1 MGESSRAAA
10 PAWTATD
17 LWGALFPAGGPV
29 EIEIGSGD
37 GTFLMASAR
46 RHPHRNFLGI
56 ERSPSKAKRLE
67 ERLRKLSAP
76 NVRLL
81 QADAACV
88 LATMLPTASVAAYHV
103 YFPDPWPKRGHAGR
117 RIFRPALVDELART
131 LQIGGSLF
139 LATDV
144 ASYASVAHGLVRGHP
159 AFAETPTGADHP
171 GLTTAFARKYH
182 AAGRPLY
189 VFTFERRPDHGG
201 GQILVAASKIR
212 SM

>member
-1 MGESSRAAA
+1 MLTVAQ
-10 PAWTATD
+10 
-17 LWGALFPAGGPV
+17 LWGELFPAGGPV

-46 RHPHRNFLGI
+46 RYPDRNFLGI
-56 ERSPSKAKRLE
+56 ERSPSKAKRIE
-67 ERLRKLSAP
+67 ERLRKLGAP

-81 QADAACV
+81 QADATCV
-88 LATMLPTASVAAYHV
+88 VGTMLPDACVAAYHV

-117 RIFRPALVDELART
+117 RIFRPALIDGLART
-131 LQIGGSLF
+131 LRVDGRLF

-144 ASYASVAHGLVRGHP
+144 ASYARVAHALVRGHP
-159 AFAETPTGADHP
+159 AFAEAPSDDDHP
-171 GLTTAFARKYH
+171 GLTTAFARKYR

-189 VFTFERRPDHGG
+189 VFTFDRQGDEADA
-201 GQILVAASKIR
+201 QILVAASKMR

>member
-10 PAWTATD
+10 PAWTAAE
-17 LWGALFPAGGPV
+17 LWGELFPAGGDV
-29 EIEIGSGD
+29 EVEIGSGD

-46 RHPHRNFLGI
+46 RRPDRNFLGI
-56 ERSPSKAKRLE
+56 ERSPSKAKRIE
-67 ERLRKLSAP
+67 ERLRKLGAS

-103 YFPDPWPKRGHAGR
+103 YFPDPWPKRGHASR
-117 RIFRPALVDELART
+117 RIFRPTLVDELART
-131 LQIGGSLF
+131 LRIGGSLF

-144 ASYASVAHGLVRGHP
+144 ASYASIAHGLVRGHP
-159 AFAETPTGADHP
+159 AFAETSTGADHP
-171 GLTTAFARKYH
+171 GLTTAFARKYR

-189 VFTFERRPDHGG
+189 VFTFERRSDDGR
-201 GQILVAASKIR
+201 QILLAASKMR

>member
-10 PAWTATD
+10 PAWTAAE
-17 LWGALFPAGGPV
+17 LWGELFPAGGDV
-29 EIEIGSGD
+29 EVEIGSGD

-46 RHPHRNFLGI
+46 RCPDRNFLGI
-56 ERSPSKAKRLE
+56 ERSPSKAKRIE
-67 ERLRKLSAP
+67 ERLRKLGAS

-88 LATMLPTASVAAYHV
+88 LGRMLPTASVAAYHL

-131 LQIGGSLF
+131 LRAGGPLY

-159 AFAETPTGADHP
+159 AFAEAPTGADHP
-171 GLTTAFARKYH
+171 GLTTAFARKYR

-189 VFTFERRPDHGG
+189 VFTFDRRPDEGA
-201 GQILVAASKIR
+201 GQILVAASKMR